1 VSGEPVALLVSQ
13 PSGTL
18 ASLIRALA
26 DLETAG
32 LPRHALIG
40 GVAVMVRLSQA
51 HRATQDLDEVVEP
64 SSPTAAVL
72 IAGPGAVE
80 HRAETAGGVRID
92 LISVGDRDLRSLPAS
107 DLPDQDDE
115 RLFALA
121 HDFALRS
128 AEPALIRVMDPGGG
142 VLVESTSPVAT
153 AAALFAT
160 KLQSA
165 PRRSGPTQAKRGSDI
180 YDAFLLLDQLGPVA
194 VADALRKAPHDLATL
209 TGDLAARLLGDEA
222 ERTLRWTTQA
232 GVDSA
237 AAGMTAAALR
247 ALAEELVAALRS

>member
-1 VSGEPVALLVSQ
+1 
-13 PSGTL
+13 
-18 ASLIRALA
+18 
-26 DLETAG
+26 
-32 LPRHALIG
+32 
-40 GVAVMVRLSQA
+40 M
-51 HRATQDLDEVVEP
+51 VEP

-72 IAGPGAVE
+72 SAGPGAVE
-80 HRAETAGGVRID
+80 HRAETARGVRVH
-92 LISVGDRDLRSLPAS
+92 LISVGDHDLRSLPAS

-128 AEPALIRVMDPGGG
+128 AEPALIRVIDRGEG

-180 YDAFLLLDQLGPVA
+180 YDAVLLLDQLGPDA
-194 VADALRKAPHDLATL
+194 AADALRQAPPHDLATL
-209 TGDLAARLLGDEA
+209 VGDLAGRLLGDEA

-232 GVDSA
+232 GVA
-237 AAGMTAAALR
+237 QR
-247 ALAEELVAALRS
+247 PPR